1 MKYISPTWRPC
12 CKTLWEEDHAPACET
27 LAEEKIVED
36 HEEWGRDMV
45 LMEAR
50 HVEGNPS

>member
-12 CKTLWEEDHAPACET
+12 CKQLWEQDHLPGCAQ
-27 LAEEKIVED
+27 LAEEKIEAD
-36 HEEWGRDMV
+36 HEEWGRVMV
-45 LMEAR
+45 LMDEK